1 MTRRSFLATLFVLS
15 ATIAGPWLCPVDLIA
30 QGKFDLTGE
39 WVFDVVTEA
48 GGGSPSFVFKQT
60 GDKLAG
66 KYKGAFGEAD
76 LTGTV
81 TGKTMKFSFNAD
93 AQGTAITVVYEG
105 EIESNSAI
113 KGKVDLG
120 GVGSGTFTGK
130 RVK

>member
-1 MTRRSFLATLFVLS
+1 MTRRSLLATLLGIP
-15 ATIAGPWLCPVDLIA
+15 AILAGVWLAPVDLHA
-30 QGKFDLTGE
+30 QKFDLTGE

-60 GDKLAG
+60 GEKLAG

-81 TGKTMKFSFNAD
+81 TGKSMKFSFNAD

-105 EIESNSAI
+105 EIESNSSV

>member
-1 MTRRSFLATLFVLS
+1 MTRRSLLATLLVIPAIL
-15 ATIAGPWLCPVDLIA
+15 AGAWLASVDLQA
-30 QGKFDLTGE
+30 QKFDLTGE

-60 GDKLAG
+60 GEKLAG

-105 EIESNSAI
+105 EIESNSSV

>member
-15 ATIAGPWLCPVDLIA
+15 AAMAGPWLGPVDLIA
-30 QGKFDLTGE
+30 QEKFDLTGE
-39 WVFDVVTEA
+39 WVFEVVTEA

-60 GDKLAG
+60 GEKLAG

-81 TGKTMKFSFNAD
+81 TGKTVKFSFNAD